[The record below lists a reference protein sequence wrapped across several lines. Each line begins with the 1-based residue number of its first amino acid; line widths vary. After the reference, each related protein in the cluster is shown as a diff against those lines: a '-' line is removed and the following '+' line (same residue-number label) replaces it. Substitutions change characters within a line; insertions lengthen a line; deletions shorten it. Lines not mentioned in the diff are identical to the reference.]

1 MQDFKDNWRAGL
13 GVAVVSV
20 ALLLSLA
27 VASNVTPATGMI
39 TAAWS
44 GLVTALAGKNN
55 FSLVRAAV

>member
-20 ALLLSLA
+20 PLSLSPA
-27 VASNVTPATGMI
+27 VASNATPVMGMI

-44 GLVTALAGKNN
+44 GLVAALMGGSN
-55 FSLVRAAV
+55 FIIVARR